1 MCYEDLAR
9 FLKSADQALIIQR
22 LHYWLQI
29 EEVGYH
35 MGDGCKW
42 IYNGYKEWLEQF
54 TWLSVDQF
62 GRHIRYLEEIGWIV
76 TARFY
81 ELQRDVGFVD
91 KAPLLHPYNQR
102 KWYRLNYQKIF
113 EDTGIDLLFKKY
125 GEGKNNPP
133 NSSKPAPLPNL
144 QESTLRYKSQ
154 ENPIGKI
161 ADSSIYK
168 EYPNSLYQKEAVERE
183 KEEIIFNQENTLDPW
198 AEELIEEPIPDPH
211 EMPLPNNEVVEQV
224 NNEILTSNV
233 EPHEGQCSA
242 APGQGFEKR
251 FKPEPKRNS
260 EGIEKEIWEIAAS
273 RPYPVFLN
281 WWADKKYKPQGG
293 KWEADAI
300 GNAYSEFYN
309 KRDRTTVAIFPQF
322 LEYMQQVAENCNQQ
336 LAAGIKAILPSCFV
350 AKPDASHGNVE
361 QLMQNISELV
371 DRGVQVALP
380 TNSATPS
387 STQSMNF
394 ARAAGSNIAALGK
407 LEAVVPEQITPVVE
421 SDFLQIFAR
430 KQMMWN
436 TAPALRDSIRKWAEL
451 TPGVEITEDR
461 LVLTPLP
468 SARRITL

>member
-22 LHYWLQI
+22 LHYWLQM
-29 EEVGYH
+29 EEVGYN
-35 MGDGCKW
+35 MADGCKW

-62 GRHIRYLEEIGWIV
+62 GRHIRYLEAIGWIV

-113 EDTGIDLLFKKY
+113 EDAGIDLLFEKY
-125 GEGKNNPP
+125 GKGKGEPP
-133 NSSKPAPLPNL
+133 KRKGEPPQSSKPAPLPNL
-144 QESTLRYKSQ
+144 QESTFRSKSQ

-168 EYPNSLYQKEAVERE
+168 EYPNSLYQKRAVEKE
-183 KEEIIFNQENTLDPW
+183 KEEIIFDQENTPDPW

-211 EMPLPNNEVVEQV
+211 EMPLTCEETIEEPP
-224 NNEILTSNV
+224 TSNV
-233 EPHEGQCSA
+233 EPHEEQCSA

-260 EGIEKEIWEIAAS
+260 EAVEKEIWEIAPS

-293 KWEADAI
+293 RWEADAL

-350 AKPDASHGNVE
+350 AKLDATHGNVL
-361 QLMQNISELV
+361 QLMENISELV

-387 STQSMNF
+387 CTQSMNF
-394 ARAAGSNIAALGK
+394 AIAASSDIAALSN
-407 LEAVVPEQITPVVE
+407 LVAVVPEQITPVVE
-421 SDFLQIFAR
+421 SDFLQIFTR

-436 TAPALRDSIRKWAEL
+436 TAPALRDSIRKWAER
-451 TPGVEITEDR
+451 TPGVEITEAGV
-461 LVLTPLP
+461 VLTHEP
-468 SARRITL
+468 A